1 MSDLDPEIL
10 VEFLIE
16 SRENL
21 DQMERE
27 LVVLERDPAAAT
39 ALNAIFRAIHTIK
52 GTAGFLGLDA
62 LQRLTHVGETL
73 LSRLRDR
80 ELVFTPALASLQLRL
95 VDAVRAMLAYIEA
108 NGSESPEAYLELAA
122 DLAAASESDAAPA
135 PALAPPQVAAPLPVA
150 APPPVTLAPPPP
162 PPPASII
169 APPPAPAAASP
180 APAEPARPVATDTT
194 VRVDVGLLDQL
205 VNLAGELVLARNRLT
220 RYASTWL
227 DPVHLASWQRL
238 HQISSQ
244 LQEQVMKTRM
254 QPIGTTWAKLP
265 RTVRDL
271 ATQCG
276 KQVRLELEG
285 GETEL
290 DRTLLEAIRDPMTH
304 ALRNAID
311 HGIEPPT
318 ERLEACKEPEG
329 VIRLRAYHDSG
340 QVHIEL
346 SDDGAG
352 IRPAKVKAKAIE
364 RGVISADAAER
375 MSDAELIRLVFRPG
389 FSTAETVTSVSGRG
403 VGMDVVRSNI
413 EKIGGQVD
421 IASVAGEG
429 TTLHIAIPLTLA
441 ILPALIVESGGER
454 YAIPQAMLRE
464 LVRVDADHPI
474 EHVHAAPVFRLRG
487 RLLPLI
493 DLARAVGA
501 PASPAPQRIMVLSAD
516 GHEFGVLIDRYHD
529 TEEIVVKPLGR
540 HLRDVGQYGGATI
553 LGDGRVVLIVDCRAI
568 ARDVCRQ
575 LAAAPAAAVAQRHRR
590 RHLDPR
596 AGAAAPGSAEPLRG
610 APRDDR
616 AHRQRGPDGGHPDR
630 ARRGGPGPR
639 RLDPGDAAGR
649 RARHRRR
656 GRRRRAAADRGPGRR
671 PAHRRRGRPD
681 HRHRH
686 HRAHAALVEPPLW
699 RHRHGRRRRQG
710 DRAARSARPDRGP
723 RAPPAARHPMIRLC
737 TFTVG
742 GHQIGIDAGRIREI
756 VVLRELTTVAG
767 APSHVRGLINLRGQ
781 IVACLDTAQVLAVDA
796 VAAPRMAV
804 VVDDADEVVS
814 LAVDAVGDVLE
825 FEQAQLDGVPSTVAA
840 DVAARLTGSY
850 QRPGQLVMIVDLD
863 RVLATTGAPS

>member
-285 GETEL
+285 GETEF

-575 LAAAPAAAVAQRHRR
+575 LAAAPAAAVPS
-590 RHLDPR
+590 DT
-596 AGAAAPGSAEPLRG
+596 AAATSTRALVLLRQGPQNHFAVPLEMIERIASV
-610 APRDDR
+610 APTAVTRT
-616 AHRQRGPDGGHPDR
+616 GPDEVVQVLDDLIPVM
-630 ARRGGPGPR
+630 
-639 RLDPGDAAGR
+639 RLGDALGTGAE
-649 RARHRRR
+649 
-656 GRRRRAAADRGPGRR
+656 ADDGEQQLIVVQGDDQRIGVAVDQIIDIVTIALTPRWSNRR
-671 PAHRRRGRPD
+671 PG
-681 HRHRH
+681 
-686 HRAHAALVEPPLW
+686 VT
-699 RHRHGRRRRQG
+699 G
-710 DRAARSARPDRGP
+710 
-723 RAPPAARHPMIRLC
+723 
-737 TFTVG
+737 T
-742 GHQIGIDAGRIREI
+742 
-756 VVLRELTTVAG
+756 
-767 APSHVRGLINLRGQ
+767 
-781 IVACLDTAQVLAVDA
+781 
-796 VAAPRMAV
+796 V
-804 VVDDADEVVS
+804 VVDGKVIE
-814 LAVDAVGDVLE
+814 L
-825 FEQAQLDGVPSTVAA
+825 LDLP
-840 DVAARLTGSY
+840 
-850 QRPGQLVMIVDLD
+850 DLIE
-863 RVLATTGAPS
+863 AHAPHLLRGTP

>member
-10 VEFLIE
+10 VEFLVE

-27 LVVLERDPAAAT
+27 LVVLERDPAAAS

-52 GTAGFLGLDA
+52 GTAGFLGLEA
-62 LQRLTHVGETL
+62 LQRLTHAGETL
-73 LSRLRDR
+73 LSRLRDG

-95 VDAVRAMLAYIEA
+95 VDAVRSMLAYIEA
-108 NGSESPEAYLELAA
+108 HSAEGPEQYRDLGA
-122 DLAAASESDAAPA
+122 DLGAAAEEDGAGTTTGSALPGPAAAAPQPPPPAATPA
-135 PALAPPQVAAPLPVA
+135 PAVAAPHASP
-150 APPPVTLAPPPP
+150 LAPPPT
-162 PPPASII
+162 
-169 APPPAPAAASP
+169 APV
-180 APAEPARPVATDTT
+180 AEPPRAVAAEST
-194 VRVDVGLLDQL
+194 VRVDVGLLDRL

-254 QPIGTTWAKLP
+254 QPIGSTWAKLP

-271 ATQCG
+271 ASQCG

-311 HGIEPPT
+311 HGIEAPT
-318 ERLEACKEPEG
+318 GRMEACKEPEG

-364 RGVISADAAER
+364 RGVVTAEVAER
-375 MSDAELIRLVFRPG
+375 MTNAELIRLVFRPG

-413 EKIGGQVD
+413 EKIGGTVD
-421 IASVAGEG
+421 IASVPGIG

-454 YAIPQAMLRE
+454 YAIPQALLRE

-493 DLARAVGA
+493 DLAQAVGA
-501 PASPAPQRIMVLSAD
+501 PTSAAPQRIMVLSAD

-568 ARDVCRQ
+568 ARAVRRQ
-575 LAAAPAAAVAQRHRR
+575 LATPVAAAAAAEPAAATAT
-590 RHLDPR
+590 R
-596 AGAAAPGSAEPLRG
+596 ALVLLRQGPHNHFAVPLEMISRIASVPPSAVTRT
-610 APRDDR
+610 
-616 AHRQRGPDGGHPDR
+616 GPDE
-630 ARRGGPGPR
+630 
-639 RLDPGDAAGR
+639 
-649 RARHRRR
+649 
-656 GRRRRAAADRGPGRR
+656 
-671 PAHRRRGRPD
+671 
-681 HRHRH
+681 
-686 HRAHAALVEPPLW
+686 V
-699 RHRHGRRRRQG
+699 
-710 DRAARSARPDRGP
+710 
-723 RAPPAARHPMIRLC
+723 
-737 TFTVG
+737 
-742 GHQIGIDAGRIREI
+742 
-756 VVLRELTTVAG
+756 
-767 APSHVRGLINLRGQ
+767 
-781 IVACLDTAQVLAVDA
+781 AQVLDDLLPVMRLGDA
-796 VAAPRMAV
+796 LGTG
-804 VVDDADEVVS
+804 ADEVGAEQQLIVVQGDDQRIGV
-814 LAVDAVGDVLE
+814 AVDQIIDIVTVG
-825 FEQAQLDGVPSTVAA
+825 
-840 DVAARLTGSY
+840 LTPRWSNR
-850 QRPGQLVMIVDLD
+850 RPGVTGTIVVDGKVIELLDLPD
-863 RVLATTGAPS
+863 LIETHAPHLLRGIT